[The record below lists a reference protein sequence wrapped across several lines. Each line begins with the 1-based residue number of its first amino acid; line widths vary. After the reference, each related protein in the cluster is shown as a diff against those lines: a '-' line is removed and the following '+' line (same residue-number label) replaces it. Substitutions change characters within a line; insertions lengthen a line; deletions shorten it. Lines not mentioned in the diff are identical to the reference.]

1 MITGMGGLAVATMVE
16 DRPVAK
22 NVAHGGTRPGAGR
35 PRTSERDD
43 VTVRLDRAIAAKARY
58 VAEVRG
64 VSLAEYLS
72 EITDGQVGRDFAKAS
87 AGHKGVTSE
96 GGN

>member
-1 MITGMGGLAVATMVE
+1 MITVEGGFRVIEARGVAV
-16 DRPVAK
+16 VAK
-22 NVAHGGTRPGAGR
+22 KVGHGGIRPGAGR
-35 PRTSERDD
+35 PKTSERDD

-72 EITDGQVGRDFAKAS
+72 DITSGQVDRDFAKAS
-87 AGHKGVTSE
+87 IPAKGGETE
-96 GGN
+96 TK